1 MHLVEAEDVGPIE
14 GDQPVVTPPR
24 PIHRRVSVS
33 LLFTLTVLVGL
44 VVTIYT
50 VFPARRDE
58 IMSEAVRQHRAAEQS
73 WDLEAPT
80 YAELRPWAI
89 GVAGKGVPL
98 PPESAK
104 IIGARRVEVLR
115 RSAALIRL
123 EINGEHITY
132 LVQHNRGIAPGHVE
146 RTEGELHAVAW
157 RQSKF
162 TSVAVG
168 PQASAATWTTAV
180 RR

>member
-58 IMSEAVRQHRAAEQS
+58 IMSEAVRQHRVTDQS

-104 IIGARRVEVLR
+104 IVGARRVEVLR
-115 RSAALIRL
+115 RAAALIRL
-123 EINGEHITY
+123 EINGEPVTY

-146 RTEGELHAVAW
+146 RTDGDVHAVAW
-157 RQSKF
+157 RQNKF

-168 PQASAATWTTAV
+168 PQASAASWTSAV